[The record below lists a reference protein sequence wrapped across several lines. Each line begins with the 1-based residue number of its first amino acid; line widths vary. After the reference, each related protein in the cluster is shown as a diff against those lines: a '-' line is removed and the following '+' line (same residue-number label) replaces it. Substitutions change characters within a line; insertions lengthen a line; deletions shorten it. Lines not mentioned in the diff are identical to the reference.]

1 MMWRPPRATRTD
13 ALLPY
18 TTLVRSFEQIV
29 RDAMAERIARKVNLD
44 LTTGDDTG
52 DPNGIVTASTLG
64 KTTAAVAAF
73 SFDELMDLVH
83 SIAPAYR
90 AAAPCRSMFK
100 ERTLLAMRTLKG
112 GRGKSL

>member
-29 RDAMAERIARKVNLD
+29 RDALAERIARKVNLD
-44 LTTGDDTG
+44 LTTGDGTG

-73 SFDELMDLVH
+73 PFDALMDIVH
-83 SIAPAYR
+83 SLAPAYR
-90 AAAPCRSMFK
+90 HASTCRFMFNDTK
-100 ERTLLAMRTLKG
+100 L
-112 GRGKSL
+112 GRGTCRGGVAQ